1 MTDPVQGQDSVLLLI
16 APDAIIRFISGR
28 MFVHTGS
35 GARFYSSD
43 DVAMVALLAQFS
55 RPTSVRQAMAGQP
68 VTHQPHYRDAIA
80 QLLQIGALVPTATTQ
95 LDTPPGDG
103 PPVDNQLALLADG
116 IQRIAG
122 GLSAM
127 GPYAGQTLRAQ
138 PDSVSLPQRLTALV
152 AGVTALE
159 AELAAMRPGFIASQL
174 QQLGL
179 AEKPSGL
186 KLHLGSGATR
196 LPGWVN
202 IDAYPAE
209 LSLDLRWGL
218 PFEPQSADYVFMSH
232 VFEHLYYPEESS
244 SVLRD
249 IHRVLSPG
257 GRLRLI
263 VPDIELCIQAY
274 SKNDTT
280 FMENRRHT
288 WAWWPEAATRLED
301 FLAYAGA
308 GPRASHFL
316 EGHKFGYDF
325 ETLSHALKVA
335 GFCDIQRSTYMG
347 SQDPVLQ
354 VDTASSVAGAQSH
367 GQYYSLFVEARK
379 QPL

>member
-1 MTDPVQGQDSVLLLI
+1 MVTVL
-16 APDAIIRFISGR
+16 AC
-28 MFVHTGS
+28 
-35 GARFYSSD
+35 
-43 DVAMVALLAQFS
+43 FS
-55 RPTSVRQAMAGQP
+55 RPANVLQAIAGQP
-68 VTHQPHYRDAIA
+68 DTHQPQYREAIA
-80 QLLQIGALVPTATTQ
+80 QLRKIGALVPPATQPDPRTS
-95 LDTPPGDG
+95 DG
-103 PPVDNQLALLADG
+103 PPVDSQLALLADG
-116 IQRIAG
+116 IQRIGG

-127 GPYAGQTLRAQ
+127 GPFAGQALVTR
-138 PDSVSLPQRLTALV
+138 PGSVSLTQRLTALV

-159 AELAAMRPGFIASQL
+159 AELIAMRPDFIASQL
-174 QQLGL
+174 LKLGL
-179 AEKPSGL
+179 AEKPAGL
-186 KLHLGSGATR
+186 KLHLGCGAAR
-196 LPGWVN
+196 LAGWVN

-209 LSLDLRWGL
+209 LSMDMRWGL
-218 PFEPQSADYVFMSH
+218 PFEPQSADYVFISH

-280 FMENRRHT
+280 FFKTRHHT

-325 ETLSHALKVA
+325 ETIAHALTAA
-335 GFCDIQRSTYMG
+335 GFSDIQRSSYMG
-347 SQDPVLQ
+347 SPDPILQ
-354 VDTASSVAGAQSH
+354 VDTASSVAGAQSN
-367 GQYYSLFVEARK
+367 GKYYSLFVEARK
-379 QPL
+379 

>member
-1 MTDPVQGQDSVLLLI
+1 MAEPVHGNDSDLLLI

-35 GARFYSSD
+35 GSRFYSSD
-43 DVAMVALLAQFS
+43 DAAMVTVLAHFS
-55 RPTSVRQAMAGQP
+55 RPATVLQALAGQP
-68 VTHQPHYRDAIA
+68 DTHQPQYRDAIA
-80 QLLQIGALVPTATTQ
+80 QLRQIGALVPTATQ
-95 LDTPPGDG
+95 RDTYPVEG
-103 PPVDNQLALLADG
+103 PPVDSQLALLADG
-116 IQRIAG
+116 IQRIGG

-127 GPYAGQTLRAQ
+127 GPYARQKLGTR
-138 PDSVSLPQRLTALV
+138 PGSVSLTQRLTALV

-159 AELAAMRPGFIASQL
+159 AELAVMRPDFIASQL
-174 QQLGL
+174 QNLGL
-179 AEKPSGL
+179 ANKPRGL

-202 IDAYPAE
+202 IDAHPAE

-249 IHRVLSPG
+249 IHRVLSTG

-274 SKNDTT
+274 SKNDAA
-280 FMENRRHT
+280 FMANRQHT
-288 WAWWPEAATRLED
+288 WAWWPTATTRLED

-325 ETLSHALKVA
+325 ETLAHALTTA
-335 GFCDIQRSTYMG
+335 GFSDIQRSTYMG

-354 VDTASSVAGAQSH
+354 VDTASSVAGAQSN

-379 QPL
+379 